1 MPKCFQRI
9 LEWLPVYY
17 FSDMKP
23 DLEEFCEQQG
33 FPDFEIQTRGPWGTW
48 GCERAQKGTRFT
60 SVESSN
66 PRCHSPGEQRS
77 ALTVPQ

>member
-9 LEWLPVYY
+9 LESLPVYY
-17 FSDMKP
+17 FSNMKL

-33 FPDFEIQTRGPWGTW
+33 FPDFQIQTQGPPGTW

-66 PRCHSPGEQRS
+66 PP
-77 ALTVPQ
+77 